1 MIILDEP
8 WTKAL
13 KEESED
19 RCHRIGQKNN
29 VTIYTLICK
38 DTIDERVHSIVKKK
52 GAMGD
57 ALVDKQ
63 YDLKN
68 PKVLSF
74 LLTGEGTL
82 DK

>member
-1 MIILDEP
+1 
-8 WTKAL
+8 
-13 KEESED
+13 
-19 RCHRIGQKNN
+19 
-29 VTIYTLICK
+29 
-38 DTIDERVHSIVKKK
+38 
-52 GAMGD
+52 MGD

-82 DK
+82 DKWIYLWYDDVVDKKGDA